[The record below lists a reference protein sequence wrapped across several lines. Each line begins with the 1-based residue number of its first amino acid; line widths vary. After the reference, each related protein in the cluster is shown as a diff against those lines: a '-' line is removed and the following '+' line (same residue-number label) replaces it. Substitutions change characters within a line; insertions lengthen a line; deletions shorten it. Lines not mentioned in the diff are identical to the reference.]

1 MSNKLHTKARTR
13 DIFRNRNYR
22 LLVLANLIN
31 RFGDSVDAIVFT
43 WLTYTLTESA
53 AFSALVYAANRLPTV
68 LLQPLTGVWMERRPK
83 RQAMVVTDLLR
94 GLLVGYILL
103 RLFTGLPTAAELLIF
118 TLLISTVEAFRQP
131 AGGAIL
137 PQIVP
142 REQYTE
148 AVSYQS
154 GLSSAAELVG
164 TGLGA
169 VLIGLIGNAG
179 AMAVDVATFFLSALL
194 LSAMVVHETLP
205 AEPERFSARKL
216 FRELG
221 DGFSMVKESRTIAY
235 LLLLGVILNGL
246 LTPYNSLQAA
256 MSREILHADAGIL
269 SVVGVALSLGM
280 IAGAALFPTLLRR
293 VPVRVLL
300 LTGSVLLGAMY
311 LGTVAVGRW
320 AATPLAVY
328 LAMGGLMLLV
338 GFGVALLNNFSSVL
352 VLQKCD
358 RSYLARLSGLMG
370 SLCGASVPAVSLLVS
385 ILTGFLST
393 ELFFALSGV
402 FVLTACGL
410 MFSRRVMPPE
420 FREDHDSKEGG
431 ILA

>member
-1 MSNKLHTKARTR
+1 MSNKSQPKSKAV
-13 DIFRNRNYR
+13 FRNRNYR
-22 LLVLANLIN
+22 LLVLANVIN

-53 AFSALVYAANRLPTV
+53 AFSALVFAANRLPTV

-83 RQAMVVTDLLR
+83 RRAMVVTDLLR

-103 RLFTGLPTAAELLIF
+103 RVLTGLPTPAELLIF

-142 REQYTE
+142 PEQYTE
-148 AVSYQS
+148 AISYQS

-169 VLIGLIGNAG
+169 VLISLIGNAG
-179 AMAVDVATFFLSALL
+179 AMAVDVVTVILSALL
-194 LSAMVVHETLP
+194 LSAMVLHETLP
-205 AEPERFSARKL
+205 AEPEQFSARNL

-221 DGFSMVKESRTIAY
+221 DGVAMVKESRAMAY
-235 LLLLGVILNGL
+235 LLLLAVVLNGL
-246 LTPYNSLQAA
+246 LTPYNSLEAA
-256 MSREILHADAGIL
+256 MTREILHSDAGVL
-269 SVVGVALSLGM
+269 SVVGALSLGM
-280 IAGAALFPTLLRR
+280 IAGASLFPTLSRR
-293 VPVRVLL
+293 VPMRVLL

-320 AATPLAVY
+320 AATPLAIY
-328 LAMGGLMLLV
+328 LSISVLMLLV

-352 VLQKCD
+352 ILQKCD

-370 SLCGASVPAVSLLVS
+370 SLCGAAMPAVSLLVS
-385 ILTGFLST
+385 ILTGFIST
-393 ELFFALSGV
+393 ELFFIGSGV
-402 FVLTACGL
+402 FVLLACGVL
-410 MFSRRVMPPE
+410 FSRRVMPTE
-420 FREDHDSKEGG
+420 FQEDPKSKEGG
-431 ILA
+431 VPA

>member
-1 MSNKLHTKARTR
+1 MSNKSQKKSRAV
-13 DIFRNRNYR
+13 FRNRNYR
-22 LLVLANLIN
+22 LLVLANIIN

-83 RQAMVVTDLLR
+83 RRAMVVTDLLR

-103 RLFTGLPTAAELLIF
+103 RLVTGLPTAAELLIF

-131 AGGAIL
+131 AGGSIL

-194 LSAMVVHETLP
+194 LSAMSLRETLP
-205 AEPERFSARKL
+205 AEPERFSGRKL
-216 FRELG
+216 FRGLG
-221 DGFSMVKESRTIAY
+221 DGFSMVKQNRPIAY
-235 LLLLGVILNGL
+235 LLLLAVVLNGL
-246 LTPYNSLQAA
+246 LAPYNSLQAA

-280 IAGAALFPTLLRR
+280 IAGASLFPTLLRR
-293 VPVRVLL
+293 VPVRSLL
-300 LTGSVLLGAMY
+300 LTGSVLMGGMY

-320 AATPLAVY
+320 AGTPLAVY
-328 LAMGGLMLLV
+328 LFMGVLMLLV
-338 GFGVALLNNFSSVL
+338 GFGVALLNNFASVL

-370 SLCGASVPAVSLLVS
+370 SLSGASVPAVSLVVS
-385 ILTGFLST
+385 ILTGFVST
-393 ELFFALSGV
+393 ELFFIFSGV

-410 MFSRRVMPPE
+410 LFSRRVMPAE
-420 FREDHDSKEGG
+420 FWEDRKEKEGG
-431 ILA
+431 VHA

>member
-1 MSNKLHTKARTR
+1 MSNKSQKKSRAV
-13 DIFRNRNYR
+13 FRNRNYR
-22 LLVLANLIN
+22 LLVLANIIN

-53 AFSALVYAANRLPTV
+53 AFSALVFAANRLPTV

-83 RQAMVVTDLLR
+83 RRAMVVTDLLR

-103 RLFTGLPTAAELLIF
+103 RLATGLPTAAELLIF

-142 REQYTE
+142 PEQYTE

-179 AMAVDVATFFLSALL
+179 AMAVDVVTFLLSALL
-194 LSAMVVHETLP
+194 LSAMGLKEALP

-221 DGFSMVKESRTIAY
+221 DGVSMVKGNRAMVY
-235 LLLLGVILNGL
+235 LILLSIVLNGL
-246 LTPYNSLQAA
+246 LTPYNSLEAA
-256 MSREILHADAGIL
+256 MTREILHSGAGVL
-269 SVVGVALSLGM
+269 SVVGVTLSLGM
-280 IAGAALFPTLLRR
+280 IAGASLFPTLSRR
-293 VPVRVLL
+293 VPVRALL
-300 LTGSVLLGAMY
+300 LTGSALLGAMY

-320 AATPLAVY
+320 AATTLAVY
-328 LAMGGLMLLV
+328 LSIGALMLLV
-338 GFGVALLNNFSSVL
+338 GFGVALLNNFASVL
-352 VLQKCD
+352 ILQKCD
-358 RSYLARLSGLMG
+358 RTYLSRLSGLMG
-370 SLCGASVPAVSLLVS
+370 SLSGASMPAVSLLVS
-385 ILTGFLST
+385 ILTGFIST
-393 ELFFALSGV
+393 ELFFIGSGV
-402 FVLTACGL
+402 FVLLSCGVL
-410 MFSRRVMPPE
+410 FSRRVMPAE
-420 FREDHDSKEGG
+420 FQEDPKSKEGG
-431 ILA
+431 VPA

>member
-1 MSNKLHTKARTR
+1 MSNKPQKKSRAV
-13 DIFRNRNYR
+13 FRNRNYR
-22 LLVLANLIN
+22 LLVLANMIN
-31 RFGDSVDAIVFT
+31 RFGDAVDAIVFT

-53 AFSALVYAANRLPTV
+53 AFSALVFAANRLPTV

-83 RQAMVVTDLLR
+83 RRAMVVTDLLR

-103 RLFTGLPTAAELLIF
+103 RVLTGLPTAAELLIF
-118 TLLISTVEAFRQP
+118 TTLISTVEAFRQP

-194 LSAMVVHETLP
+194 LSAMVLKETLP
-205 AEPERFSARKL
+205 AEPERFSGRKL

-221 DGFSMVKESRTIAY
+221 DGLSMVKGNRPILY
-235 LLLLGVILNGL
+235 LLLLGVVLNGL
-246 LTPYNSLQAA
+246 LTPYNSLEAA
-256 MSREILHADAGIL
+256 MTREILHSDAGIL

-280 IAGAALFPTLLRR
+280 IAGASLFPTLLRR
-293 VPVRVLL
+293 LPVRSLL
-300 LTGSVLLGAMY
+300 LTGSALLGAMY

-320 AATPLAVY
+320 AVTPLAVY
-328 LAMGGLMLLV
+328 GAMAALMLLV

-358 RSYLARLSGLMG
+358 RAYLSRLSGLMG
-370 SLCGASVPAVSLLVS
+370 SLCGASVPAVSLVVS
-385 ILTGFLST
+385 ILTGFVST
-393 ELFFALSGV
+393 ELFFLCSGV
-402 FVLTACGL
+402 FGLLACGL
-410 MFSRRVMPPE
+410 LFSRRVMPAE
-420 FREDHDSKEGG
+420 FQEDPKSKEGG
-431 ILA
+431 VPA

>member
-1 MSNKLHTKARTR
+1 MSNKSQTKSRAV
-13 DIFRNRNYR
+13 FRNRNYR
-22 LLVLANLIN
+22 LLVLANVIN

-53 AFSALVYAANRLPTV
+53 AFSALVFAANRLPTV

-83 RQAMVVTDLLR
+83 RRAMVVTDLLR

-103 RLFTGLPTAAELLIF
+103 RVLTGLPTPAELLIF

-137 PQIVP
+137 PRIVP
-142 REQYTE
+142 PEQYTE
-148 AVSYQS
+148 AISYQS

-169 VLIGLIGNAG
+169 VLISLIGNAG
-179 AMAVDVATFFLSALL
+179 AMAVDVVTFILSALL
-194 LSAMVVHETLP
+194 LSAMVLHETLP
-205 AEPERFSARKL
+205 AEPEQFSARNL

-221 DGFSMVKESRTIAY
+221 DGVAMVKESRAMAY
-235 LLLLGVILNGL
+235 LLLLAVVLNGL
-246 LTPYNSLQAA
+246 LTPYNSLEAA
-256 MSREILHADAGIL
+256 MTREILHSDAGIL

-280 IAGAALFPTLLRR
+280 IAGASLFPTLSRR
-293 VPVRVLL
+293 VPMRVLL

-320 AATPLAVY
+320 AATPLAIY
-328 LAMGGLMLLV
+328 LSISVLMLLV

-352 VLQKCD
+352 ILQKCD

-370 SLCGASVPAVSLLVS
+370 SLCGAAMPAVSLLVS
-385 ILTGFLST
+385 ILTGFIST
-393 ELFFALSGV
+393 ELFFIGSGV
-402 FVLTACGL
+402 FVLLACGVL
-410 MFSRRVMPPE
+410 FSRRVMPTE
-420 FREDHDSKEGG
+420 FQKDPKSKEGG
-431 ILA
+431 VPA

>member
-1 MSNKLHTKARTR
+1 MSNKPQKKSRAV
-13 DIFRNRNYR
+13 FRNRNYR
-22 LLVLANLIN
+22 LLVLANMIN
-31 RFGDSVDAIVFT
+31 RFGDAVDAIVFT

-53 AFSALVYAANRLPTV
+53 AFSALVFAANRLPTV

-83 RQAMVVTDLLR
+83 RRAMVVTDLLR

-103 RLFTGLPTAAELLIF
+103 RVLTGLPTAAELLIF
-118 TLLISTVEAFRQP
+118 TTLISTVEAFRQP

-179 AMAVDVATFFLSALL
+179 AMAVDVATFLLSALL
-194 LSAMVVHETLP
+194 LSAMVLKETLP
-205 AEPERFSARKL
+205 AEPERFSGRKL

-221 DGFSMVKESRTIAY
+221 DGLSMVKGNRPILY
-235 LLLLGVILNGL
+235 LLLLGVVLNGL
-246 LTPYNSLQAA
+246 LTPYNSLEAA
-256 MSREILHADAGIL
+256 MTREILHSDAGIL

-280 IAGAALFPTLLRR
+280 IAGASLFPTLLRR
-293 VPVRVLL
+293 LPVRSLL
-300 LTGSVLLGAMY
+300 LTGSALLGAMY

-320 AATPLAVY
+320 AVTPLAVY
-328 LAMGGLMLLV
+328 GAMAALMLLV

-358 RSYLARLSGLMG
+358 RAYLSRLSGLMG
-370 SLCGASVPAVSLLVS
+370 SLCGASVPAVSLVVS
-385 ILTGFLST
+385 ILTGFVST
-393 ELFFALSGV
+393 ELFFLCSGV
-402 FVLTACGL
+402 FGLLACGL
-410 MFSRRVMPPE
+410 LFSRRVMPAE
-420 FREDHDSKEGG
+420 FQEDPKSKEGG
-431 ILA
+431 VPA

>member
-1 MSNKLHTKARTR
+1 MSNKSQPKSKAV
-13 DIFRNRNYR
+13 FRNRNYR
-22 LLVLANLIN
+22 LLVLANMIN
-31 RFGDSVDAIVFT
+31 RFGDAVDAIVFT

-53 AFSALVYAANRLPTV
+53 AFSALVFAANRLSTV

-83 RQAMVVTDLLR
+83 RRAMVVTDLLR

-103 RLFTGLPTAAELLIF
+103 RVLTGLPTAAELLIF

-142 REQYTE
+142 PEQYTE
-148 AVSYQS
+148 AISYQS

-169 VLIGLIGNAG
+169 VLISLIGNAG
-179 AMAVDVATFFLSALL
+179 AMAVDVVTFILSALL
-194 LSAMVVHETLP
+194 LSAMVLHETLP
-205 AEPERFSARKL
+205 AEPEQFSARNL

-221 DGFSMVKESRTIAY
+221 DGVAMVKESRAMAY
-235 LLLLGVILNGL
+235 LLLLAVVLNGL
-246 LTPYNSLQAA
+246 LTPYNSLEAA
-256 MSREILHADAGIL
+256 MTREILHSDAGVL

-280 IAGAALFPTLLRR
+280 IAGASLFPTLSRR
-293 VPVRVLL
+293 VPMRVLL

-320 AATPLAVY
+320 AATPLAIY
-328 LAMGGLMLLV
+328 LSISVLMLLV

-352 VLQKCD
+352 ILQKCD

-370 SLCGASVPAVSLLVS
+370 SLCGAAMPAVSLLVS
-385 ILTGFLST
+385 ILTGFIST
-393 ELFFALSGV
+393 ELFFIGSGV
-402 FVLTACGL
+402 FVLLACGVL
-410 MFSRRVMPPE
+410 FSRRVMPTE
-420 FREDHDSKEGG
+420 FQEDPKFKEGG
-431 ILA
+431 VPA

>member
-1 MSNKLHTKARTR
+1 MSNKSQPKSKAV
-13 DIFRNRNYR
+13 FRNRNYR
-22 LLVLANLIN
+22 LLVLANVIN

-53 AFSALVYAANRLPTV
+53 AFSALVFAANRLPTV

-83 RQAMVVTDLLR
+83 RRAMVVTDLLR

-103 RLFTGLPTAAELLIF
+103 RVLTGLPTAAELLIF

-142 REQYTE
+142 PEQYTE
-148 AVSYQS
+148 AISYQS

-169 VLIGLIGNAG
+169 VLISLIGNAG
-179 AMAVDVATFFLSALL
+179 AMAVDVVTFILSALL
-194 LSAMVVHETLP
+194 LSAMVLHETLP
-205 AEPERFSARKL
+205 AKPEQFSARNL

-221 DGFSMVKESRTIAY
+221 DGVAMVKESRAMAY
-235 LLLLGVILNGL
+235 LLLLAVVLNGL
-246 LTPYNSLQAA
+246 LTPYNSLEAA
-256 MSREILHADAGIL
+256 MTREILHSDAGVL

-280 IAGAALFPTLLRR
+280 IAGASLFPTLSRR
-293 VPVRVLL
+293 VPMRVLL

-320 AATPLAVY
+320 SATPLAIY
-328 LAMGGLMLLV
+328 LSIGVLMLLV

-370 SLCGASVPAVSLLVS
+370 SLCGAAMPAVSLLVS
-385 ILTGFLST
+385 ILTGFIST
-393 ELFFALSGV
+393 ELFFIGSGV
-402 FVLTACGL
+402 FVLLACGVL
-410 MFSRRVMPPE
+410 FSRRVMPTE
-420 FREDHDSKEGG
+420 FQEDPKSKEGG
-431 ILA
+431 VPA

>member
-1 MSNKLHTKARTR
+1 MSNKSQPKSKAV
-13 DIFRNRNYR
+13 FRNRNYR
-22 LLVLANLIN
+22 LLVLANVIN

-53 AFSALVYAANRLPTV
+53 AFSALVFAANRLPTV

-83 RQAMVVTDLLR
+83 RRAMVVTDLLR

-103 RLFTGLPTAAELLIF
+103 RVLTGLPTAAELLIF

-142 REQYTE
+142 PEQYTE
-148 AVSYQS
+148 AISYQS

-169 VLIGLIGNAG
+169 VLISLIGNAG
-179 AMAVDVATFFLSALL
+179 AMAVDVVTFILSALP
-194 LSAMVVHETLP
+194 LSAMVLHETLP
-205 AEPERFSARKL
+205 AEPEQFSARNL

-221 DGFSMVKESRTIAY
+221 DGVAMVKESRAMAY
-235 LLLLGVILNGL
+235 LLLLAVVLNGL
-246 LTPYNSLQAA
+246 LTPYNSLEAA
-256 MSREILHADAGIL
+256 MTREILHSDAGVL

-280 IAGAALFPTLLRR
+280 IAGASLFPTLSRR
-293 VPVRVLL
+293 VPMRVLL

-320 AATPLAVY
+320 AATPLAIY
-328 LAMGGLMLLV
+328 LSISVLMLLA

-370 SLCGASVPAVSLLVS
+370 SLCGAAMPAVSLLVS
-385 ILTGFLST
+385 ILTGFIST
-393 ELFFALSGV
+393 ELFFIGSGV
-402 FVLTACGL
+402 FVLLACGVL
-410 MFSRRVMPPE
+410 FSRRVMPTE
-420 FREDHDSKEGG
+420 FQEDPKSKEGG
-431 ILA
+431 VPA

>member
-1 MSNKLHTKARTR
+1 MSNKPQKKSRAV
-13 DIFRNRNYR
+13 FRNRNYR
-22 LLVLANLIN
+22 LLVLANMIN
-31 RFGDSVDAIVFT
+31 PFGDAVDAIVFA

-83 RQAMVVTDLLR
+83 RRAMVVTDLLR

-103 RLFTGLPTAAELLIF
+103 RVLTGLPTAAELLIF
-118 TLLISTVEAFRQP
+118 TTLISTVEAFRQP

-194 LSAMVVHETLP
+194 LSAMVLKETLP

-221 DGFSMVKESRTIAY
+221 DGLSMVKGNRPILY
-235 LLLLGVILNGL
+235 LLLLGVVLNGL

-256 MSREILHADAGIL
+256 MSREILHADAGVL

-280 IAGAALFPTLLRR
+280 IAGASLFPTLLRR
-293 VPVRVLL
+293 LPVRSLL
-300 LTGSVLLGAMY
+300 LTGSALMGAMY

-320 AATPLAVY
+320 AHTPLAVY
-328 LAMGGLMLLV
+328 GAMAALMLLV

-370 SLCGASVPAVSLLVS
+370 SLCGAAMPAVSLLVS
-385 ILTGFLST
+385 ILTGFIST
-393 ELFFALSGV
+393 ELFFIGSGV
-402 FVLTACGL
+402 FVLLACGVL
-410 MFSRRVMPPE
+410 FSRRVMPTE
-420 FREDHDSKEGG
+420 FQEDPKSKEGG
-431 ILA
+431 VPA

>member
-1 MSNKLHTKARTR
+1 M
-13 DIFRNRNYR
+13 
-22 LLVLANLIN
+22 IN
-31 RFGDSVDAIVFT
+31 RFGDAVDAIVFT

-53 AFSALVYAANRLPTV
+53 AFSALVFAANRLPTV

-83 RQAMVVTDLLR
+83 RRAMVVTDLLR

-103 RLFTGLPTAAELLIF
+103 RVLTGLPTAAELLIF

-142 REQYTE
+142 PEQYTE
-148 AVSYQS
+148 AISYQS

-194 LSAMVVHETLP
+194 LSAMVLKETLP

-221 DGFSMVKESRTIAY
+221 DGLSMVKGNRPILY
-235 LLLLGVILNGL
+235 LLLLGVVLNGL

-256 MSREILHADAGIL
+256 MTREILHSDAGIL

-280 IAGAALFPTLLRR
+280 IAGASLFPTLSRR
-293 VPVRVLL
+293 VPMRVLL
-300 LTGSVLLGAMY
+300 LTGSALMGAMY

-320 AATPLAVY
+320 AATPLAIY
-328 LAMGGLMLLV
+328 LSIGVLMLLV

-370 SLCGASVPAVSLLVS
+370 SLCGASVPAVSLVVS
-385 ILTGFLST
+385 ILTGFVST
-393 ELFFALSGV
+393 ELFFLCSGV
-402 FVLTACGL
+402 FGLLACGL
-410 MFSRRVMPPE
+410 LFSRRVMPAE
-420 FREDHDSKEGG
+420 FQEDPKSKEGG
-431 ILA
+431 VPA

>member
-1 MSNKLHTKARTR
+1 MSNKSQPKSKAV
-13 DIFRNRNYR
+13 FRNRNYR
-22 LLVLANLIN
+22 LLVLANIIN

-53 AFSALVYAANRLPTV
+53 AFSALVFAANRLPTV

-83 RQAMVVTDLLR
+83 RRAMVVTDLLR

-103 RLFTGLPTAAELLIF
+103 RVLTGLPTPAELLIF

-137 PQIVP
+137 PRIVP
-142 REQYTE
+142 PEQYTE
-148 AVSYQS
+148 AISYQS

-169 VLIGLIGNAG
+169 VLISLIGNAG
-179 AMAVDVATFFLSALL
+179 AMAVDVVTFILSALL
-194 LSAMVVHETLP
+194 LSAMVLHETLP
-205 AEPERFSARKL
+205 AEPEQFSSRKL

-221 DGFSMVKESRTIAY
+221 DGVAMVKESRAMAY
-235 LLLLGVILNGL
+235 LLLLAVVLNGL
-246 LTPYNSLQAA
+246 LTPYNSLEAA
-256 MSREILHADAGIL
+256 MTREILHSDAGIL

-280 IAGAALFPTLLRR
+280 IAGASLFPTLSRR
-293 VPVRVLL
+293 VPMRVLL

-320 AATPLAVY
+320 AATPLAIY
-328 LAMGGLMLLV
+328 LSISVLMLLV

-352 VLQKCD
+352 ILQKCD

-370 SLCGASVPAVSLLVS
+370 SLCGAAMPAVSLLVS
-385 ILTGFLST
+385 ILTGFIST
-393 ELFFALSGV
+393 ELFFIGSGV
-402 FVLTACGL
+402 FVLLACGVL
-410 MFSRRVMPPE
+410 FSRRVMPTE
-420 FREDHDSKEGG
+420 FQEDPKSKEGG
-431 ILA
+431 VPA

>member
-1 MSNKLHTKARTR
+1 MSNKSQPKSKAV
-13 DIFRNRNYR
+13 FRNRNYR
-22 LLVLANLIN
+22 LLVLANIIN

-53 AFSALVYAANRLPTV
+53 AFSALVFAANRLPTV

-83 RQAMVVTDLLR
+83 RRAMVVTDLLR

-103 RLFTGLPTAAELLIF
+103 RVLTGLPTAAELLIF
-118 TLLISTVEAFRQP
+118 TTLISTVEAFRQP

-142 REQYTE
+142 PEQYTE
-148 AVSYQS
+148 AISYQS

-169 VLIGLIGNAG
+169 VLISLIGNAG
-179 AMAVDVATFFLSALL
+179 AMAVDVVTFLLSALL
-194 LSAMVVHETLP
+194 LSAMVLKETLP
-205 AEPERFSARKL
+205 AEPEQFSSRKL
-216 FRELG
+216 FRELS
-221 DGFSMVKESRTIAY
+221 DGLTMVKANRAILY
-235 LLLLGVILNGL
+235 LLLLAVVLNGL
-246 LTPYNSLQAA
+246 LTPYNSLEAA
-256 MSREILHADAGIL
+256 MTREILHSDAGIL

-280 IAGAALFPTLLRR
+280 IAGASLFPTLSRR
-293 VPVRVLL
+293 VPMRVLL

-320 AATPLAVY
+320 AATPLAIY
-328 LAMGGLMLLV
+328 LSISVLMLLV

-358 RSYLARLSGLMG
+358 KAYLSRLSGLMG
-370 SLCGASVPAVSLLVS
+370 SLCGAAMPAVSLLVS
-385 ILTGFLST
+385 VLTGFIST
-393 ELFFALSGV
+393 ELFFIGSGV
-402 FVLTACGL
+402 FVLLACGVL
-410 MFSRRVMPPE
+410 FSRRVMPAE
-420 FREDHDSKEGG
+420 FQEDPKSKEGG
-431 ILA
+431 VPA

>member
-1 MSNKLHTKARTR
+1 MSNKSQPKSKAV
-13 DIFRNRNYR
+13 FRNRNYR
-22 LLVLANLIN
+22 LLVLANIIN

-53 AFSALVYAANRLPTV
+53 AFSALVFAANRLPTV

-83 RQAMVVTDLLR
+83 RRAMVVTDLLR

-103 RLFTGLPTAAELLIF
+103 RVLTGLPTPAELLIF

-137 PQIVP
+137 PRIVP
-142 REQYTE
+142 PEQYTE
-148 AVSYQS
+148 AISYQS

-169 VLIGLIGNAG
+169 VLISLIGNAG
-179 AMAVDVATFFLSALL
+179 AMAVDVVTFILSALL
-194 LSAMVVHETLP
+194 LSAMVLHETLP
-205 AEPERFSARKL
+205 AEPEQFSSRKL

-221 DGFSMVKESRTIAY
+221 DGVAMVKESRAMAY
-235 LLLLGVILNGL
+235 LLLLAVVLNGL
-246 LTPYNSLQAA
+246 LTPYNSLEAA
-256 MSREILHADAGIL
+256 MTREILHSDAGIL

-280 IAGAALFPTLLRR
+280 IAGASLFPTLSRR
-293 VPVRVLL
+293 VPMRVLL

-320 AATPLAVY
+320 AATPLAIY
-328 LAMGGLMLLV
+328 LSISVLMLLV

-358 RSYLARLSGLMG
+358 KAYLSRLSGLMG
-370 SLCGASVPAVSLLVS
+370 SLCGAAMPAVSLLVS
-385 ILTGFLST
+385 ILTGFIST
-393 ELFFALSGV
+393 ELFFIGSGV
-402 FVLTACGL
+402 FVLLACGVL
-410 MFSRRVMPPE
+410 FSRRVMPTE
-420 FREDHDSKEGG
+420 FQEDPKSKEGG
-431 ILA
+431 VPA

>member
-1 MSNKLHTKARTR
+1 MSNKSQPKSKAV
-13 DIFRNRNYR
+13 FRNRNYR
-22 LLVLANLIN
+22 LLVLANVIN

-53 AFSALVYAANRLPTV
+53 AFSALVFAANRLPTV

-83 RQAMVVTDLLR
+83 RRAMVVTDLLR

-103 RLFTGLPTAAELLIF
+103 RILTGLPTAAELLIF

-137 PQIVP
+137 PRIVP
-142 REQYTE
+142 PEQYTE
-148 AVSYQS
+148 AVSYLS

-179 AMAVDVATFFLSALL
+179 AMAVDVVTFILSALL
-194 LSAMVVHETLP
+194 LSAMVLHETLP
-205 AEPERFSARKL
+205 AEPEQFSARNL

-221 DGFSMVKESRTIAY
+221 DGVAMVKESRAMAY
-235 LLLLGVILNGL
+235 LLLLAVVLNGL
-246 LTPYNSLQAA
+246 LTPYNSLEAA
-256 MSREILHADAGIL
+256 MTREILHSDAGIL

-280 IAGAALFPTLLRR
+280 IAGASLFPTLSRR
-293 VPVRVLL
+293 VPMRVLL

-320 AATPLAVY
+320 AATPLAIY
-328 LAMGGLMLLV
+328 LSISVLMLLV

-358 RSYLARLSGLMG
+358 KAYLSRLSGLMG
-370 SLCGASVPAVSLLVS
+370 SLCGAAMPAVSLLVS
-385 ILTGFLST
+385 ILTGFIST
-393 ELFFALSGV
+393 ELFFIGSGV
-402 FVLTACGL
+402 FVLLACGVL
-410 MFSRRVMPPE
+410 FSRRVMPTE
-420 FREDHDSKEGG
+420 FQEDPKSKEGG
-431 ILA
+431 VPA

>member
-1 MSNKLHTKARTR
+1 MSNKSQKKSRAV
-13 DIFRNRNYR
+13 FRNRNYR
-22 LLVLANLIN
+22 LLVLANIIN

-83 RQAMVVTDLLR
+83 RRAMVVTDLLR

-103 RLFTGLPTAAELLIF
+103 RLVTGLPTAAELLIF

-131 AGGAIL
+131 AGGSIL

-194 LSAMVVHETLP
+194 LSAMALRETLP
-205 AEPERFSARKL
+205 AEPERFSGRKL
-216 FRELG
+216 FRDLG
-221 DGFSMVKESRTIAY
+221 DGFSMVKQNRPIAY
-235 LLLLGVILNGL
+235 LLLLAVVLNGL
-246 LTPYNSLQAA
+246 LAPYNSLQAA

-280 IAGAALFPTLLRR
+280 IAGASLFPTLLRR
-293 VPVRVLL
+293 VPVRSLL
-300 LTGSVLLGAMY
+300 LTGSVLMGGMY

-320 AATPLAVY
+320 AGTPLAVY
-328 LAMGGLMLLV
+328 LSMGVLMLLV
-338 GFGVALLNNFSSVL
+338 GFGVALLNNFASVL

-370 SLCGASVPAVSLLVS
+370 SLSGASVPAVSLVVS
-385 ILTGFLST
+385 ILTGFVST
-393 ELFFALSGV
+393 ELFFIFSGV
-402 FVLTACGL
+402 FVLLSCGL
-410 MFSRRVMPPE
+410 LFSRRVMPAE
-420 FREDHDSKEGG
+420 FWEDRKEKEGG
-431 ILA
+431 VHA

>member
-1 MSNKLHTKARTR
+1 MSNKSQPKSKAV
-13 DIFRNRNYR
+13 FRNRNYR
-22 LLVLANLIN
+22 LLVLANIIN

-53 AFSALVYAANRLPTV
+53 AFSALVFAANRLPTV

-83 RQAMVVTDLLR
+83 RRAMVVTDLLR

-103 RLFTGLPTAAELLIF
+103 RVLTGLPTAAELLIF
-118 TLLISTVEAFRQP
+118 TTLISTVEAFRQP

-142 REQYTE
+142 PEQYTE
-148 AVSYQS
+148 AISYQS

-169 VLIGLIGNAG
+169 VLISLIGNAG
-179 AMAVDVATFFLSALL
+179 AMAVDVVTFILSALL
-194 LSAMVVHETLP
+194 LSAMVLHETLP
-205 AEPERFSARKL
+205 AEPEQFSARNL

-221 DGFSMVKESRTIAY
+221 DGVAMVKESRAMAY
-235 LLLLGVILNGL
+235 LLLLAVVLNGL
-246 LTPYNSLQAA
+246 LTPYNSLEAA
-256 MSREILHADAGIL
+256 MTREILHSDAGIL

-280 IAGAALFPTLLRR
+280 IAGASLFPTLSRR
-293 VPVRVLL
+293 VPMRVLL

-320 AATPLAVY
+320 AATPLAIY
-328 LAMGGLMLLV
+328 LSISVLMLLV

-352 VLQKCD
+352 ILQKCD

-370 SLCGASVPAVSLLVS
+370 SLCGAAMPAVSLLVS
-385 ILTGFLST
+385 ILTGFIST
-393 ELFFALSGV
+393 ELFFIGSGV
-402 FVLTACGL
+402 FVLLACGVL
-410 MFSRRVMPPE
+410 FSRQVMPTE
-420 FREDHDSKEGG
+420 FQEDPKSKEGG
-431 ILA
+431 VPA

>member
-1 MSNKLHTKARTR
+1 MSNKSQPKSKAV
-13 DIFRNRNYR
+13 FRNRNYR
-22 LLVLANLIN
+22 LLVLANIIN

-53 AFSALVYAANRLPTV
+53 AFSALVFAANRLPTV

-83 RQAMVVTDLLR
+83 RRAMVVTDLLR

-103 RLFTGLPTAAELLIF
+103 RLATGLPTAAELLIF
-118 TLLISTVEAFRQP
+118 TTLISTVEAFRQP

-142 REQYTE
+142 PEQYTE
-148 AVSYQS
+148 AVSYLS

-179 AMAVDVATFFLSALL
+179 AMAVDVVTFLLSALL
-194 LSAMVVHETLP
+194 LSAMVLKETLP
-205 AEPERFSARKL
+205 AEPEQFSSRKL
-216 FRELG
+216 FRELS
-221 DGFSMVKESRTIAY
+221 DGLTMVKANRAILY
-235 LLLLGVILNGL
+235 LLLLAVVLNGL
-246 LTPYNSLQAA
+246 LTPYNSLEAA
-256 MSREILHADAGIL
+256 MTREILHADAGIL

-280 IAGAALFPTLLRR
+280 IAGASLFPTLSRR
-293 VPVRVLL
+293 VPIRVLL

-328 LAMGGLMLLV
+328 LSISVLMLLV
-338 GFGVALLNNFSSVL
+338 GFGVALLNNFSPVL

-358 RSYLARLSGLMG
+358 KAYLSRLSGLMG
-370 SLCGASVPAVSLLVS
+370 SLCDAAMPAVSLLVS
-385 ILTGFLST
+385 ILTGFIST
-393 ELFFALSGV
+393 ELFFIGSGV
-402 FVLTACGL
+402 FVLLACGVL
-410 MFSRRVMPPE
+410 FSRRVMPTE
-420 FREDHDSKEGG
+420 FQEDPKSKEGG
-431 ILA
+431 VPA

>member
-1 MSNKLHTKARTR
+1 MSNKSQPKSKAV
-13 DIFRNRNYR
+13 FRNRNYR
-22 LLVLANLIN
+22 LLVLANVIN

-53 AFSALVYAANRLPTV
+53 AFSALVFAANRLPTV

-83 RQAMVVTDLLR
+83 RRAMVVTDLLR

-103 RLFTGLPTAAELLIF
+103 RILTGLPTAAELLIF
-118 TLLISTVEAFRQP
+118 TLLISTVETFRQP

-137 PQIVP
+137 PRIVP
-142 REQYTE
+142 PEQYTE
-148 AVSYQS
+148 AISYQS

-179 AMAVDVATFFLSALL
+179 AMAVDVVTFILSALL
-194 LSAMVVHETLP
+194 LSAMVLHETLP
-205 AEPERFSARKL
+205 AEPEQFSARNL

-221 DGFSMVKESRTIAY
+221 DGVAMVKESRAMAY
-235 LLLLGVILNGL
+235 LLLLAVVLNGL
-246 LTPYNSLQAA
+246 LTPYNSLEAA
-256 MSREILHADAGIL
+256 MTREILHSDAGIL

-280 IAGAALFPTLLRR
+280 IAGASLFPTLSRR
-293 VPVRVLL
+293 VPMRVLL

-320 AATPLAVY
+320 AATPLAIY
-328 LAMGGLMLLV
+328 LSISVLMLLV

-352 VLQKCD
+352 ILQKCD

-370 SLCGASVPAVSLLVS
+370 SLCGAAMPAVSLLVS
-385 ILTGFLST
+385 ILTGFIST
-393 ELFFALSGV
+393 ELFFIGSGV
-402 FVLTACGL
+402 FVLLACGVL
-410 MFSRRVMPPE
+410 FSRRVMPTE
-420 FREDHDSKEGG
+420 FQEDPKSKEGG
-431 ILA
+431 VPA

>member
-1 MSNKLHTKARTR
+1 MSNKSQPKFKAV
-13 DIFRNRNYR
+13 FRNRNYR
-22 LLVLANLIN
+22 LLVLANVIN

-53 AFSALVYAANRLPTV
+53 AFSALVFAANRLPTV

-83 RQAMVVTDLLR
+83 RRAMVVTDLLR

-103 RLFTGLPTAAELLIF
+103 RVLTGLPTAAELLIF

-142 REQYTE
+142 PEQYTE
-148 AVSYQS
+148 AISYQS

-169 VLIGLIGNAG
+169 VLISLIGNAG
-179 AMAVDVATFFLSALL
+179 AMAVDVVTFILSALL
-194 LSAMVVHETLP
+194 LSAMVLHETLP
-205 AEPERFSARKL
+205 AEPEQFSARNL

-221 DGFSMVKESRTIAY
+221 DGVAMVKESRAMAY
-235 LLLLGVILNGL
+235 LLLLAVVLNGL
-246 LTPYNSLQAA
+246 LTPYNSLEAA
-256 MSREILHADAGIL
+256 MTREILHSDAGVL

-280 IAGAALFPTLLRR
+280 IGGASLFPTLSRR
-293 VPVRVLL
+293 VPMRVLL
-300 LTGSVLLGAMY
+300 LTGSALMGAMY

-320 AATPLAVY
+320 AATPLAIY
-328 LAMGGLMLLV
+328 LSIGVLMLLV

-370 SLCGASVPAVSLLVS
+370 SLCGAAMPAVSLLVS
-385 ILTGFLST
+385 ILTGFIST
-393 ELFFALSGV
+393 ELFFIGSGV
-402 FVLTACGL
+402 FVLLACGVL
-410 MFSRRVMPPE
+410 FSRRVMPTE
-420 FREDHDSKEGG
+420 FQEDPKSKEGG
-431 ILA
+431 VPA

>member
-1 MSNKLHTKARTR
+1 MSNKSQPKSKAV
-13 DIFRNRNYR
+13 FRNRNYR
-22 LLVLANLIN
+22 LLVLANIIN

-53 AFSALVYAANRLPTV
+53 AFSALVFAANRLPTV

-83 RQAMVVTDLLR
+83 RRAMVVTDLLR

-103 RLFTGLPTAAELLIF
+103 RVLTGLPTAAELLIF
-118 TLLISTVEAFRQP
+118 TTLISTVEAFRQP

-142 REQYTE
+142 PEQYTE
-148 AVSYQS
+148 AISYQS

-169 VLIGLIGNAG
+169 VLISLIGNAG
-179 AMAVDVATFFLSALL
+179 AMAVDVVTFILSALL
-194 LSAMVVHETLP
+194 LSAMVLHETLP
-205 AEPERFSARKL
+205 AEPEQFSARNL

-221 DGFSMVKESRTIAY
+221 DGVAMVKESRAMAY
-235 LLLLGVILNGL
+235 LLLLAVVLNGL
-246 LTPYNSLQAA
+246 LTPYNSLEAA
-256 MSREILHADAGIL
+256 MTREILHSDAGIL

-280 IAGAALFPTLLRR
+280 IAGASLFPTLSRR
-293 VPVRVLL
+293 VPMRVLL

-320 AATPLAVY
+320 AATPLAIY
-328 LAMGGLMLLV
+328 LSISVLMLLV

-352 VLQKCD
+352 ILQKCD

-370 SLCGASVPAVSLLVS
+370 SLCGAAMPAVSLLVS
-385 ILTGFLST
+385 ILTGFIST
-393 ELFFALSGV
+393 ELFFIGSGV
-402 FVLTACGL
+402 FGLLACGVL
-410 MFSRRVMPPE
+410 FSRQVMPTE
-420 FREDHDSKEGG
+420 FQEDPKSKEGG
-431 ILA
+431 VPA

>member
-1 MSNKLHTKARTR
+1 MSNKSQTKSRAV
-13 DIFRNRNYR
+13 FRNRNYR
-22 LLVLANLIN
+22 LLVLANVIN

-53 AFSALVYAANRLPTV
+53 AFSALVFAANRLPTV

-83 RQAMVVTDLLR
+83 RRAMVVTDLLR

-103 RLFTGLPTAAELLIF
+103 RVLTGLPTPAELLIF

-137 PQIVP
+137 PRIVP
-142 REQYTE
+142 PEQYTE
-148 AVSYQS
+148 AISYQS

-169 VLIGLIGNAG
+169 VLISLIGNAG
-179 AMAVDVATFFLSALL
+179 AMAVDVVTFILSALL
-194 LSAMVVHETLP
+194 LSAMVLHETLP
-205 AEPERFSARKL
+205 AEPEQFSARNL

-221 DGFSMVKESRTIAY
+221 DGVAMVKESRAMAY
-235 LLLLGVILNGL
+235 LLLLAVVLNGL
-246 LTPYNSLQAA
+246 LTPYNSLEAA
-256 MSREILHADAGIL
+256 MTREILHSDAGIL

-280 IAGAALFPTLLRR
+280 IAGASLFPTLSRR
-293 VPVRVLL
+293 VPMRVLL

-320 AATPLAVY
+320 AATPLAIY
-328 LAMGGLMLLV
+328 LSISVLMLLV

-352 VLQKCD
+352 ILQKCD

-370 SLCGASVPAVSLLVS
+370 SLCGAAMPAVSLLVS
-385 ILTGFLST
+385 ILTGFIST
-393 ELFFALSGV
+393 ELFFIGSGV
-402 FVLTACGL
+402 FVLLACGVL
-410 MFSRRVMPPE
+410 FSRRVMPTE
-420 FREDHDSKEGG
+420 FQEDPKSKEGG
-431 ILA
+431 VPA

>member
-1 MSNKLHTKARTR
+1 MSNKPQKKSRAV
-13 DIFRNRNYR
+13 FRNRNYR
-22 LLVLANLIN
+22 LLVLANMIN
-31 RFGDSVDAIVFT
+31 RFGDAVDAIVFT

-53 AFSALVYAANRLPTV
+53 AFSALVFAANRLPTV

-83 RQAMVVTDLLR
+83 RRAMVVTDLLR

-103 RLFTGLPTAAELLIF
+103 RLVTGLPTAAELLIF

-142 REQYTE
+142 PEQYTE

-169 VLIGLIGNAG
+169 VLISLIGNAG
-179 AMAVDVATFFLSALL
+179 AMAVDVVTFILSALL
-194 LSAMVVHETLP
+194 LSAMVLHETLP
-205 AEPERFSARKL
+205 AEPEQFSARNL

-221 DGFSMVKESRTIAY
+221 DGVAMVKESRAMAY
-235 LLLLGVILNGL
+235 LLLLAVVLNGL
-246 LTPYNSLQAA
+246 LTPYNSLEAA
-256 MSREILHADAGIL
+256 MTREILHSDAGIL

-280 IAGAALFPTLLRR
+280 IAGASLFPTLSRR
-293 VPVRVLL
+293 VPMRVLL

-320 AATPLAVY
+320 AHTPLAVY
-328 LAMGGLMLLV
+328 GAMAALMLLV

-358 RSYLARLSGLMG
+358 RAYLARLSGLMG
-370 SLCGASVPAVSLLVS
+370 SLCGASVPAVSLVVS
-385 ILTGFLST
+385 ILTGFVST
-393 ELFFALSGV
+393 ELFFLCSGV
-402 FVLTACGL
+402 FGLLACGL
-410 MFSRRVMPPE
+410 LFSRRVMPAE
-420 FREDHDSKEGG
+420 FQEDPKTKEGG
-431 ILA
+431 VPA

>member
-1 MSNKLHTKARTR
+1 MSNKSQPKSKAV
-13 DIFRNRNYR
+13 FRNRNYR
-22 LLVLANLIN
+22 LLVLANVIN

-53 AFSALVYAANRLPTV
+53 AFSALVFAANRLPTV

-83 RQAMVVTDLLR
+83 RRAMVVTDLLR

-103 RLFTGLPTAAELLIF
+103 RVLTGLPTPAELLIF

-137 PQIVP
+137 PRIVP
-142 REQYTE
+142 PEQYTE

-169 VLIGLIGNAG
+169 VLISLIGNAG
-179 AMAVDVATFFLSALL
+179 AMAVDVVTFILSALL
-194 LSAMVVHETLP
+194 LSAMVLHETLP
-205 AEPERFSARKL
+205 AEPEQFSARNL

-221 DGFSMVKESRTIAY
+221 DGVAMVKESRAMAY
-235 LLLLGVILNGL
+235 LLLLAVVLNGL
-246 LTPYNSLQAA
+246 LTPYNSLEAA
-256 MSREILHADAGIL
+256 MTREILHSDAGIL

-280 IAGAALFPTLLRR
+280 IAGASLFPTLSRR
-293 VPVRVLL
+293 VPMRVLL

-320 AATPLAVY
+320 AATPLAIY
-328 LAMGGLMLLV
+328 LSISVLMLLV

-352 VLQKCD
+352 ILQKCD

-370 SLCGASVPAVSLLVS
+370 SLCGAAMPAVSLLVS
-385 ILTGFLST
+385 ILTGFIST
-393 ELFFALSGV
+393 ELFFIGSGV
-402 FVLTACGL
+402 FVLLACGVL
-410 MFSRRVMPPE
+410 FSRQVMPTE
-420 FREDHDSKEGG
+420 FQEDPKSKEGG
-431 ILA
+431 VPA

>member
-1 MSNKLHTKARTR
+1 MSNKPQKKSRAV
-13 DIFRNRNYR
+13 FRNRNYR
-22 LLVLANLIN
+22 LLVLANMIN
-31 RFGDSVDAIVFT
+31 RFGDAVDAIVFT

-53 AFSALVYAANRLPTV
+53 AFSALVFAANRLPTV

-83 RQAMVVTDLLR
+83 RRAMVVTDLLR

-103 RLFTGLPTAAELLIF
+103 RVLTGLPTAAELLIF
-118 TLLISTVEAFRQP
+118 TTLISTVEAFRQP

-194 LSAMVVHETLP
+194 LSAMVLKETLP
-205 AEPERFSARKL
+205 AEPDRFSGRKL

-221 DGFSMVKESRTIAY
+221 DGLSMVKGNRPILY
-235 LLLLGVILNGL
+235 LLLLGVVLNGL

-280 IAGAALFPTLLRR
+280 IAGASLFPTLLRR
-293 VPVRVLL
+293 LPVRSLL
-300 LTGSVLLGAMY
+300 LTGSALLGAMY

-320 AATPLAVY
+320 AVTPLAVHG
-328 LAMGGLMLLV
+328 AMAALMLLV

-358 RSYLARLSGLMG
+358 RAYLARLSGLMG
-370 SLCGASVPAVSLLVS
+370 SLCGASVPAVSLVVS
-385 ILTGFLST
+385 ILTGFVST
-393 ELFFALSGV
+393 ELFFLCSGV
-402 FVLTACGL
+402 FGLLACGL
-410 MFSRRVMPPE
+410 LFSRRVMPAE
-420 FREDHDSKEGG
+420 FQEDPKSKEGG
-431 ILA
+431 VPA

>member
-1 MSNKLHTKARTR
+1 MSNKSQPKSKAV
-13 DIFRNRNYR
+13 FRNRNYR
-22 LLVLANLIN
+22 LLVLANVIN

-53 AFSALVYAANRLPTV
+53 AFSALVFAANRLPTV

-83 RQAMVVTDLLR
+83 RRAMVVTDLLR

-103 RLFTGLPTAAELLIF
+103 RVLTGLPTPAELLIF

-137 PQIVP
+137 PRIVP
-142 REQYTE
+142 PEQYTE

-179 AMAVDVATFFLSALL
+179 AMAVDVVTFLLSALL
-194 LSAMVVHETLP
+194 LSAMVLKETLP
-205 AEPERFSARKL
+205 AEPEQFSSRKL
-216 FRELG
+216 FRELS
-221 DGFSMVKESRTIAY
+221 DGLTMVKANRAILY
-235 LLLLGVILNGL
+235 LLLLAVVLNGL
-246 LTPYNSLQAA
+246 LTPYNSLEAA
-256 MSREILHADAGIL
+256 MTREILHSDAGIL

-280 IAGAALFPTLLRR
+280 IAGASLFPTLSRR
-293 VPVRVLL
+293 VPMRVLL

-320 AATPLAVY
+320 AATPLAIY
-328 LAMGGLMLLV
+328 LSISVLMLLV

-352 VLQKCD
+352 ILQKCD

-370 SLCGASVPAVSLLVS
+370 SLCGAAMPAVSLLVS
-385 ILTGFLST
+385 ILTGFIST
-393 ELFFALSGV
+393 ELFFIGSGV
-402 FVLTACGL
+402 FVLLACGVL
-410 MFSRRVMPPE
+410 FSRQVMPTE
-420 FREDHDSKEGG
+420 FQEDPKSKEGG
-431 ILA
+431 VPA

>member
-1 MSNKLHTKARTR
+1 MSNKPQKKSRAV
-13 DIFRNRNYR
+13 FRNRNYR
-22 LLVLANLIN
+22 LLVLANMIN
-31 RFGDSVDAIVFT
+31 RFGDAVDAIVFT

-53 AFSALVYAANRLPTV
+53 AFSALVFAANRLPTV

-83 RQAMVVTDLLR
+83 RRAMVVTDLLR

-103 RLFTGLPTAAELLIF
+103 RVLTGLPTAAELLIF
-118 TLLISTVEAFRQP
+118 TTLISTVEAFRQP

-194 LSAMVVHETLP
+194 LSAMVLKETLP
-205 AEPERFSARKL
+205 AEPDRFSGRKL

-221 DGFSMVKESRTIAY
+221 DGLSMVKGNRPILY
-235 LLLLGVILNGL
+235 LLLLGVVLNGL

-280 IAGAALFPTLLRR
+280 IAGASLFPTLSRR
-293 VPVRVLL
+293 VPMRVLL
-300 LTGSVLLGAMY
+300 LTGSALMGAMY

-320 AATPLAVY
+320 AATPLAIY
-328 LAMGGLMLLV
+328 LSIGVLMLLV

-352 VLQKCD
+352 ILQKCD

-370 SLCGASVPAVSLLVS
+370 SLCGAAMPAVSLLVS
-385 ILTGFLST
+385 ILTGFIST
-393 ELFFALSGV
+393 ELFFIGSGV
-402 FVLTACGL
+402 FVLLACGVL
-410 MFSRRVMPPE
+410 FSRRVMPTE
-420 FREDHDSKEGG
+420 FQEDPKSKEGG
-431 ILA
+431 VPA

>member
-1 MSNKLHTKARTR
+1 MSNKPQKKSRAV
-13 DIFRNRNYR
+13 FRNRNYR
-22 LLVLANLIN
+22 LLVLANMIN
-31 RFGDSVDAIVFT
+31 RFGDAVDAIVFT

-53 AFSALVYAANRLPTV
+53 AFSALVFAANRLPTV

-83 RQAMVVTDLLR
+83 RRAMVVTDLLR

-103 RLFTGLPTAAELLIF
+103 RLVTGLPTAAELLIF

-142 REQYTE
+142 PEQYTE

-169 VLIGLIGNAG
+169 VLISLIGNAG

-194 LSAMVVHETLP
+194 LSAMVLKETLP
-205 AEPERFSARKL
+205 AEPERFSGRKL

-221 DGFSMVKESRTIAY
+221 DGLSMVKGNRPILY
-235 LLLLGVILNGL
+235 LLLLGVVLNGL
-246 LTPYNSLQAA
+246 LTPYNSLEAA
-256 MSREILHADAGIL
+256 MTREILHSDAGIL

-280 IAGAALFPTLLRR
+280 IAGASLFPTLLRR
-293 VPVRVLL
+293 LPVRSLL
-300 LTGSVLLGAMY
+300 LTGSALLGAMY

-320 AATPLAVY
+320 AVTPLAVY
-328 LAMGGLMLLV
+328 GAMAALMLLV

-358 RSYLARLSGLMG
+358 RAYLSRLSGLMG
-370 SLCGASVPAVSLLVS
+370 SLCGASVPAVSLVVS
-385 ILTGFLST
+385 ILTGFVST
-393 ELFFALSGV
+393 ELFFLCSGV
-402 FVLTACGL
+402 FGLLACGL
-410 MFSRRVMPPE
+410 LFSRRVMPAE
-420 FREDHDSKEGG
+420 FQEDPKSKEGG
-431 ILA
+431 VPA

>member
-1 MSNKLHTKARTR
+1 MSNKSQKKSRAV
-13 DIFRNRNYR
+13 FRNRNYR
-22 LLVLANLIN
+22 LLVLANVIN

-83 RQAMVVTDLLR
+83 RRAMVVTDLLR

-103 RLFTGLPTAAELLIF
+103 RVLTGLPTAAELLIF
-118 TLLISTVEAFRQP
+118 TTLISTVEAFRQP

-194 LSAMVVHETLP
+194 LSAMALHETLP
-205 AEPERFSARKL
+205 AEPERFSGRKL

-221 DGFSMVKESRTIAY
+221 DGFSMVKQNRPIAY
-235 LLLLGVILNGL
+235 LLLLGVVLNGL

-256 MSREILHADAGIL
+256 MSREILHADAGVL

-280 IAGAALFPTLLRR
+280 IAGASLFPTLLRR
-293 VPVRVLL
+293 VPVRKLL
-300 LTGSVLLGAMY
+300 LTGSVLMGAMY

-320 AATPLAVY
+320 AVTPLAVY
-328 LAMGGLMLLV
+328 GSMGALMLLV

-370 SLCGASVPAVSLLVS
+370 SLCGASVPAMSLVVS
-385 ILTGFLST
+385 ILTGFVST
-393 ELFFALSGV
+393 ELFFILSGV
-402 FVLTACGL
+402 FVLLSCGL
-410 MFSRRVMPPE
+410 LFSRRVMPTE
-420 FREDHDSKEGG
+420 FRDAADNSNQGG
-431 ILA
+431 VLA

>member
-1 MSNKLHTKARTR
+1 MSNKPQKKSRAV
-13 DIFRNRNYR
+13 FRNRNYR
-22 LLVLANLIN
+22 LLVLANMIN
-31 RFGDSVDAIVFT
+31 RFGDAVDAIVFT

-53 AFSALVYAANRLPTV
+53 AFSALVFAANRLPTV

-83 RQAMVVTDLLR
+83 RRAMVVTDLLR

-103 RLFTGLPTAAELLIF
+103 RVLTGLPTAAELLIF
-118 TLLISTVEAFRQP
+118 TTLISTVEAFRQP

-194 LSAMVVHETLP
+194 LSAMVLKETLP
-205 AEPERFSARKL
+205 AEPDRFSGRKL

-221 DGFSMVKESRTIAY
+221 DGLSMVKGNRPILY
-235 LLLLGVILNGL
+235 LLLLGVVLNGL

-256 MSREILHADAGIL
+256 MSWEILHADAGIL

-280 IAGAALFPTLLRR
+280 IAGASLFPTLSRR
-293 VPVRVLL
+293 VPMRVLL

-320 AATPLAVY
+320 AATPLAIY
-328 LAMGGLMLLV
+328 LSISVLMLLV

-352 VLQKCD
+352 ILQKCD

-370 SLCGASVPAVSLLVS
+370 SLCGAAMPAVSLLVS
-385 ILTGFLST
+385 ILTGFIST
-393 ELFFALSGV
+393 ELFFIGSGV
-402 FVLTACGL
+402 FVLLACGL
-410 MFSRRVMPPE
+410 LFSRRVMPAE
-420 FREDHDSKEGG
+420 FQEDPKSKEGG
-431 ILA
+431 VPA

>member
-1 MSNKLHTKARTR
+1 MSNKSQPKSKAV
-13 DIFRNRNYR
+13 FRNRNYR
-22 LLVLANLIN
+22 LLVLANIIN

-53 AFSALVYAANRLPTV
+53 AFSALVFAANRLPTV

-83 RQAMVVTDLLR
+83 RRAMVVTDLLR

-103 RLFTGLPTAAELLIF
+103 RVLTGLPTAAELLIF
-118 TLLISTVEAFRQP
+118 TTLISTVEAFRQP

-142 REQYTE
+142 PEQYTE
-148 AVSYQS
+148 AISYQS

-169 VLIGLIGNAG
+169 VLISLIGNAG
-179 AMAVDVATFFLSALL
+179 AMAVDVVTFLLSALL
-194 LSAMVVHETLP
+194 LSAMVLKETLP
-205 AEPERFSARKL
+205 AEPEQFSSRKL
-216 FRELG
+216 FRELS
-221 DGFSMVKESRTIAY
+221 DGLTMVKANRAILY
-235 LLLLGVILNGL
+235 LLLLAVVLNGL
-246 LTPYNSLQAA
+246 LTPYNSLEAA
-256 MSREILHADAGIL
+256 MTREILHSDAGIL

-280 IAGAALFPTLLRR
+280 IAGASLFPTLSRR
-293 VPVRVLL
+293 VPMRVLL

-320 AATPLAVY
+320 AATPLAIY
-328 LAMGGLMLLV
+328 LSISVLMLLV

-352 VLQKCD
+352 ILQKCD

-370 SLCGASVPAVSLLVS
+370 SLCGAAMPAVSLLVS
-385 ILTGFLST
+385 ILTGFIST
-393 ELFFALSGV
+393 ELFFIGSGV
-402 FVLTACGL
+402 FVLLACGVL
-410 MFSRRVMPPE
+410 FSRQVMPTE
-420 FREDHDSKEGG
+420 FQEDPKSKEGG
-431 ILA
+431 VPA